1 MPATIAFLGLGQMGA
16 PMARRLVD
24 AGFTVRAWNRT
35 PSRLAQLPGA
45 VGVPTPADACATAE
59 IAITMLSDDR
69 AVEAAVFG
77 PDGLAQ
83 ALAPG
88 AVHLGMSTVSVALCR
103 RLADE
108 HAALGQRFV
117 AAPVFG
123 RPDAAAAGAL
133 FLVPG
138 GHPDDLSRCAP
149 VFAALGQ
156 GTFPMPSAPH
166 ACLAKLLGNFLIAT
180 TIETLGEAMT
190 LGEKAGLSP
199 ELLLEMLVGTIF
211 GSPVVKRYGAMLA
224 AGEYEPAGF
233 PLPLGL
239 KDLNLVLAAA
249 EEAQVPMP
257 AAGLVRDHVLA
268 ALAQGR
274 APYDWAGLVSVIRE
288 QAGLPER
295 RG

>member
-1 MPATIAFLGLGQMGA
+1 MSATIAFLGLGQMGA

-24 AGFTVRAWNRT
+24 AGFAVRAWNRT
-35 PSRLAQLPGA
+35 PSRLALVPGA

-59 IAITMLSDDR
+59 VAVTMLSDDH
-69 AVEAAVFG
+69 ALEAAVFG

-108 HAALGQRFV
+108 HAARSQRFV

-138 GHPDDLSRCAP
+138 GHPDDLARCAP
-149 VFAALGQ
+149 LFAALGQ

-166 ACLAKLLGNFLIAT
+166 AALAKLLGNFLIAT

-190 LGEKAGLSP
+190 LGEKAGLQP

-211 GSPVVKRYGAMLA
+211 GSPVVKRYGAMIA
-224 AGEYEPAGF
+224 AGAYEPAGF
-233 PLPLGL
+233 PLALGL
-239 KDLNLVLAAA
+239 KDLNLVLQAA
-249 EEAQVPMP
+249 EAAQVPMP
-257 AAGLVRDHVLA
+257 AAGLARDHILA

-274 APYDWAGLVSVIRE
+274 APYDWAGLATVIRE

-295 RG
+295 RA